1 MEREVLEVDVLVV
14 GAGPAGLACAI
25 ELARRAQARAQEL
38 SILVLDKAD
47 ELGKHQLSGAV
58 LDPRGIL

>member
-25 ELARRAQARAQEL
+25 ELARRAQARAQ
-38 SILVLDKAD
+38 
-47 ELGKHQLSGAV
+47 
-58 LDPRGIL
+58 